1 MKKINICFL
10 IDLYDSD
17 FIGGG
22 QVHLSYLIKNLKQK
36 HTIAYK
42 IFSGTNPNFFIRFLN
57 SFLIIPQV
65 IASHRQ
71 KPFNLIHAHSLPMM
85 FPAKILSL
93 ILQIPVLVT
102 IHGNNMLDL
111 YPDKKLWSLAN
122 QPDWKYW
129 LEKLILTKIKYHA
142 QITVS
147 STFFNHSNV
156 NKNISLIH
164 NGVDLS
170 LFHSSAPRTPPRP
183 PLAGFSVLFI
193 GRSDEPLKGLN
204 ILQQAMIKVK
214 KTIPSAK
221 LKIISDLPH
230 SQIPKQLSQAAL
242 FVLPSLSEGQPL
254 ILLEAWAAKTPVVVT
269 KVGENP
275 KMVKNKINGYLAN
288 PGDPDDLADKI
299 ITALENPDL
308 KRLGFN
314 GYQQVKSMAWIKVA
328 QKTFEIYQKIIQ

>member
-1 MKKINICFL
+1 MEKTNICYL
-10 IDLYDSD
+10 IDLYNSD
-17 FIGGG
+17 FTGGG
-22 QVHLSYLIKNLKQK
+22 QVHLNYLIKNLKQK
-36 HTIAYK
+36 HSIAYK
-42 IFSGTNPNFFIRFLN
+42 IFSGANPNFFIRFLN
-57 SFLIIPQV
+57 SFLIIPQI

-71 KPFNLIHAHSLPMM
+71 KPFNLIHAHSIPVM

-93 ILQIPVLVT
+93 ILQIPVVVT

-111 YPDKKLWSLAN
+111 YQNKKLWSLAK
-122 QPDWKYW
+122 QPIWKYW

-147 STFFNHSNV
+147 STFFDHSNI

-170 LFHSSAPRTPPRP
+170 LFKNLPRTQKA
-183 PLAGFSVLFI
+183 PLVLFV
-193 GRSDEPLKGLN
+193 GRANEPLKGLN

-221 LKIISDLPH
+221 LKIISNLSY
-230 SQIPKQLSQAAL
+230 SQIPKQLSKTAL

-254 ILLEAWAAKTPVVVT
+254 ILLEAWAAKIPVVVT
-269 KVGENP
+269 KVGENS

-308 KRLGFN
+308 KKLGIN
-314 GYQQVKSMAWIKVA
+314 GYKQVKFMTWAKVT
-328 QKTFEIYQKIIQ
+328 QKTFKIYQKIIQ

>member
-10 IDLYDSD
+10 IDLYDSK
-17 FIGGG
+17 FTGGG
-22 QVHLSYLIKNLKQK
+22 QVHLHYLIKNLKQK
-36 HTIAYK
+36 YSIFYK

-93 ILQIPVLVT
+93 VLQIPVVVT

-111 YPDKKLWSLAN
+111 YQNKKLWSLAS
-122 QPDWKYW
+122 QPVWKYW
-129 LEKLILTKIKYHA
+129 LERLILTKIKYHA

-147 STFFNHSNV
+147 STFFDHSNI
-156 NKNISLIH
+156 NKNIFLIH

-170 LFHSSAPRTPPRP
+170 LFENLPHTQKSLEVIFVGRTN
-183 PLAGFSVLFI
+183 
-193 GRSDEPLKGLN
+193 EPLKGLS
-204 ILQQAMIKVK
+204 ILQSAMAKVK
-214 KTIPSAK
+214 KTIPNAK
-221 LKIISDLPH
+221 LKIISDLPY
-230 SQIPKQLSQAAL
+230 SQIPKQLSKAVL

-254 ILLEAWAAKTPVVVT
+254 LLLEAWAAKLPVIVT

-275 KMVKNKINGYLAN
+275 KMVKDKVNGYLAD
-288 PGDPDDLADKI
+288 PGDPDDLAAKI
-299 ITALENPDL
+299 ITALKNPDL
-308 KRLGFN
+308 KKLGLA
-314 GYQQVKSMAWIKVA
+314 GYQQVKSMTWAKTA
-328 QKTFEIYQKIIQ
+328 QKTFKIYQSVL